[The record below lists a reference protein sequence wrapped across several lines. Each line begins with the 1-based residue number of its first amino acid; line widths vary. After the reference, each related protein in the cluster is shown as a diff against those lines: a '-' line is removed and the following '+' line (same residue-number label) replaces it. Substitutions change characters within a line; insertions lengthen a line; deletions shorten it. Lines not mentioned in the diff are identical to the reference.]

1 MVNYIIQTKL
11 LHRERKRKMKKVV
24 IFGAAGHTGKYIT
37 EKMKSQQDIEL
48 SVFVRNPAKF
58 EGMDI
63 SGVNVIKGDAL
74 NAEDVKRAMEGQ
86 EIMLCSLEGDVL
98 TMAKNIVSALKE
110 TSVKRIIWIT
120 GMGIHHEITGV
131 RGAMLNMYA
140 KKRPEYIQ
148 AADTIAASSAVTT
161 LLRCPGIKDGNNTTY
176 FLTKEGEQP
185 ARKDIERAGIAQC
198 MFDMIQ
204 DEKLGVNESL
214 GITN

>member
-1 MVNYIIQTKL
+1 
-11 LHRERKRKMKKVV
+11 
-24 IFGAAGHTGKYIT
+24 
-37 EKMKSQQDIEL
+37 MKSQQDIEL
-48 SVFVRNPAKF
+48 CVFVRNPAKF

-74 NAEDVKRAMEGQ
+74 NAEDVKRA
-86 EIMLCSLEGDVL
+86 
-98 TMAKNIVSALKE
+98 MAKNIVSALKE

>member
-1 MVNYIIQTKL
+1 
-11 LHRERKRKMKKVV
+11 
-24 IFGAAGHTGKYIT
+24 
-37 EKMKSQQDIEL
+37 MKSQQDIEL

-58 EGMDI
+58 EEMDI

-74 NAEDVKRAMEGQ
+74 NAGDVKR
-86 EIMLCSLEGDVL
+86 
-98 TMAKNIVSALKE
+98 
-110 TSVKRIIWIT
+110 
-120 GMGIHHEITGV
+120 
-131 RGAMLNMYA
+131 AMLNMYA

-161 LLRCPGIKDGNNTTY
+161 LLRCPGVKDGNSTTY